1 MCFKGRQESRKKKS
15 VIKKQQKERGMIET
29 TRWDYLKHLQLPRSV
44 RKLETAPMGHT
55 KISFIFFFFS
65 VEMHLAG
72 LQYCTPTHCTILHGK
87 TNIKDK
93 TQTKTQLNQTKTCRF

>member
-55 KISFIFFFFS
+55 KISFIFFFL
-65 VEMHLAG
+65 VWRCIWQVYNTVHLLTA
-72 LQYCTPTHCTILHGK
+72 QYYMVKLI
-87 TNIKDK
+87 
-93 TQTKTQLNQTKTCRF
+93 